1 MYTWNNTYISG
12 YCAVPV
18 QNVVIAVE
26 YIFQFL
32 KLGLDSCE
40 NMWGN
45 LNQCLYIFGKLY
57 KSMWICFNLCVRL
70 HDRCVK
76 NFKSWF
82 WTIPRKLYF
91 VPNIKSWHPLF
102 NIIFVFIEV
111 CVYNTDSK
119 QNIGLTDHLGHLV
132 FLGALCGV
140 RTVGVFTRKRRP
152 LLALES
158 PALPTILHSPLALPP
173 SYAPEVMRRGWSEGR
188 TAQRATIP

>member
-1 MYTWNNTYISG
+1 M
-12 YCAVPV
+12 
-18 QNVVIAVE
+18 
-26 YIFQFL
+26 
-32 KLGLDSCE
+32 
-40 NMWGN
+40 
-45 LNQCLYIFGKLY
+45 
-57 KSMWICFNLCVRL
+57 
-70 HDRCVK
+70 
-76 NFKSWF
+76 
-82 WTIPRKLYF
+82 
-91 VPNIKSWHPLF
+91 
-102 NIIFVFIEV
+102 FIEV